1 MIQRLLKEAGNGDV
15 PQSLVTVNAAGV
27 EAAPSVVDDRSPET
41 YIGYD
46 RGRNFASPGGIVK
59 NERHVY
65 ASESLLLDQWSLSGD
80 WTVSGE
86 NAVLNGVGG
95 MIVYRFHARDLHLV
109 LGPAADG
116 KPIRFRVTIDGN
128 APGADHGTDT
138 DADGQ
143 GVVDSQR
150 LYQLVRQDDVIS
162 DRTFAIEFLDPGV
175 HAYAFTFG

>member
-1 MIQRLLKEAGNGDV
+1 M
-15 PQSLVTVNAAGV
+15 TVNASGV

-41 YIGYD
+41 YIGYN
-46 RGRNFASPGGIVK
+46 RARNFASPGGFVE

-65 ASESLLLDQWSLSGD
+65 ASESLQPNQWGLSGD

-86 NAVLNGVGG
+86 NAVLNGVAGS
-95 MIVYRFHARDLHLV
+95 IAYRFHARDLLLV
-109 LGPAADG
+109 LGPDTDG

-138 DADGQ
+138 DVDGQ

-150 LYQLVRQDDVIS
+150 LYQLVRQNYVIS

>member
-1 MIQRLLKEAGNGDV
+1 VK
-15 PQSLVTVNAAGV
+15 AAA
-27 EAAPSVVDDRSPET
+27 EAARVWNCQVPRPLDHARDAPET
-41 YIGYD
+41 YIGYN
-46 RGRNFASPGGIVK
+46 RARNFASLGGIVE

-65 ASESLLLDQWSLSGD
+65 ASASLLLNQWSLSGD

-86 NAVLNGVGG
+86 NAVLNGVDGS
-95 MIVYRFHARDLHLV
+95 IVYRFHARDLHLV

-150 LYQLVRQDDVIS
+150 LYQLVRQSDAIS
-162 DRTFAIEFLDPGV
+162 DRTFAIEFLDPEV